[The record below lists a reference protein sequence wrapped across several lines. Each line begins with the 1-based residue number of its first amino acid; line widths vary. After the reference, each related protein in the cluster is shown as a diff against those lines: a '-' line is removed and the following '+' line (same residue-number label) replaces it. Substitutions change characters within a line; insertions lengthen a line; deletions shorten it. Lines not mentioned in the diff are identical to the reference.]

1 MMVKSR
7 RDKDGAGPNFGRKQ
21 LEIKLTVFF
30 FLWGKCLKF
39 KFRFSFNTDHK
50 VKLKRE
56 TMC

>member
-7 RDKDGAGPNFGRKQ
+7 RDKDDAGPNFGRKQ

>member
-30 FLWGKCLKF
+30 FFFGASAWNSNLDFLSTQTTKW
-39 KFRFSFNTDHK
+39 N
-50 VKLKRE
+50 
-56 TMC
+56 

>member
-30 FLWGKCLKF
+30 F
-39 KFRFSFNTDHK
+39 FSLGQ
-50 VKLKRE
+50 VLE
-56 TMC
+56 IQI